1 MSDAALRSRL
11 IRLASEHPSGS
22 AERKALL
29 DVLKSAGVIR
39 SEPDE
44 GRRSENHLNGWDLRP
59 RLI

>member
-29 DVLKSAGVIR
+29 DVLKSAG
-39 SEPDE
+39 SF
-44 GRRSENHLNGWDLRP
+44 GLNQMRDGDQKT
-59 RLI
+59 ISTDGIYAHV